1 MSKIKNKENKSEF
14 NTYCIFT
21 NEEQDVNQIIGLIFE
36 DYIGRLKA
44 KTK

>member
-1 MSKIKNKENKSEF
+1 MSKTKNKENKLEF

-21 NEEQDVNQIIGLIFE
+21 NEEQNVNQ
-36 DYIGRLKA
+36 IGRLKA